1 MMRLRQVTVFRR
13 RLSGAIASAA
23 VALATTVAHAQ
34 AIPDAPRFEAPIRAL
49 QLSDETIRYGVA
61 IAVNGAPAMAGLD
74 TGAMGLR
81 LMPDAPGRTQSRATT
96 KRESFT
102 FGTGSHLE
110 GPVGEARLTIG
121 GVSGQVPVHLVEHVD
136 CEARRPVCP
145 GLLGLGYGFLGDGL
159 PKEGYRILLGANMD
173 RTGID
178 NPLMAL
184 GARRW
189 IIELPRPG
197 EAGEG
202 RLVANP
208 TDEELAGFSLVRL
221 MGGFHP
227 EGGGLHDAIWGCL
240 ANPAEPRQA
249 CGPMLMDTGAFALRV
264 NNSGRTET
272 WPDGTPMVLDFRNS
286 GAAPVV
292 SMRLVVGAQAQDV
305 ALAKAPSP
313 GIILQPGV
321 APYYAFS
328 ILYDPVR
335 RVIGFKPRTPI
346 AGLPQAVAGK

>member
-1 MMRLRQVTVFRR
+1 MFAG
-13 RLSGAIASAA
+13 SSAWS
-23 VALATTVAHAQ
+23 Q
-34 AIPDAPRFEAPIRAL
+34 PIPDAPRFEAPIRAL
-49 QLSDETIRYGVA
+49 QLSDETIRYGVVVS
-61 IAVNGAPAMAGLD
+61 VNGAEALAGLD

-81 LMPDAPGRTQSRATT
+81 LMPDAPGRAQARATA

-102 FGTGSHLE
+102 FGTGSHLD

-121 GVSGQVPVHLVEHVD
+121 GVSGPVPVHLVDHVD

-173 RTGID
+173 RSDID
-178 NPLMAL
+178 NPLIAL

-197 EAGEG
+197 EAGDG
-202 RLVANP
+202 RLIANP
-208 TDEELAGFSLVRL
+208 SDEELAGFSLVRL

-240 ANPAEPRQA
+240 SNPAESRAA

-272 WPDGTPMVLDFRNS
+272 WPDGAPMVLDFRNNGS
-286 GAAPVV
+286 TPVV
-292 SMRLVVGAQAQDV
+292 SMRLVVGAQAQAV

-313 GIILQPGV
+313 GVILQPGV
-321 APYYAFS
+321 APYFAFT

-335 RVIGFKPRTPI
+335 RVIGFKPRPPLV
-346 AGLPQAVAGK
+346 GLPQAVVGQ